1 MIGFELVEQIAK
13 TDPGPIYS
21 LCVQSAMSSASHND
35 LFGCLHCRLCCL
47 IIMTMMTN
55 DADILIA
62 LFHNLLL
69 DLKYKLSVS
78 TSLLW
83 FAGLMTHTQ
92 KQISWVL
99 SPFSPFQSVQEA
111 GREKKSWFKQN
122 SLDNDICGRKV
133 LIHCTGD

>member
-1 MIGFELVEQIAK
+1 MIEFELVEQIAK
-13 TDPGPIYS
+13 TDLGPIYS

-92 KQISWVL
+92 KQNSKSVGFCL
-99 SPFSPFQSVQEA
+99 SLHSHHFKASKKLVEKRRVGLNKIHWTMIFA
-111 GREKKSWFKQN
+111 GERF
-122 SLDNDICGRKV
+122 
-133 LIHCTGD
+133 

>member
-1 MIGFELVEQIAK
+1 
-13 TDPGPIYS
+13 
-21 LCVQSAMSSASHND
+21 
-35 LFGCLHCRLCCL
+35 
-47 IIMTMMTN
+47 MTMMTN

-92 KQISWVL
+92 KQNSKSVGFCLSLHSHHFKASKKLVEKRRVGLNKIHWTMIFAGERFWSIVL
-99 SPFSPFQSVQEA
+99 EIEELCVPSIEEGA
-111 GREKKSWFKQN
+111 EK
-122 SLDNDICGRKV
+122 SLLADCS
-133 LIHCTGD
+133 